1 MTHPTPQHY
10 HIFGQGISQSLSPTI
25 HNAAFAHYGL
35 PHRYDIQECNGL
47 QDVKP
52 LIDDPAFGGSS
63 VTMPHKLSAGE
74 FCAHV
79 ADSATRLGAI
89 NTLIAR
95 SIDAGDGISKREI
108 HGDNTDWSGLYSLI
122 KEYASGEGK
131 QVGLV
136 IGAGGAARAGV
147 YAMAQA
153 GVERIYVGNRTFA
166 KAEQIARDFQDLCR
180 VIPVQFPSA
189 LPEAPDVI
197 IGTVPGE
204 AMSQEAFKNLFG
216 NEKGLCIEMAYKPRV
231 TNLLAVARE
240 NPGWTTADGVE
251 VLLRQG
257 FEQFRLWTGLDAPEE
272 VMRKAVEVATGS
284 KVGVTSSLASNMESP
299 SSGPPTNHLRREV

>member
-1 MTHPTPQHY
+1 MTTTTPKHY

-35 PHRYDIQECNGL
+35 PHRYDIKACNSL

-74 FCAHV
+74 FCVQV
-79 ADSATRLGAI
+79 AESAMRLGAI

-95 SIDAGDGISKREI
+95 SIDAGDGTLKREI
-108 HGDNTDWSGLYSLI
+108 YGENTDWSGLYSLI
-122 KEYASGEGK
+122 KEHALEEGK

-153 GVERIYVGNRTFA
+153 GVKRIYVGNRTLA
-166 KAEQIARDFQDLCR
+166 KAEQLAKDFEDLCQ
-180 VIPVQFPSA
+180 VVPLQFPSI

-197 IGTVPGE
+197 IGTIPGD
-204 AMSQEAFKNLFG
+204 AMPQESFMGMFDKK
-216 NEKGLCIEMAYKPRV
+216 KGLCIEMAYKPRV

-240 NPGWTTADGVE
+240 KPTWTTADGVE

-257 FEQFRLWTGLDAPEE
+257 FEQFKLWTGLDAPQA

-284 KVGVTSSLASNMESP
+284 KVGVTTPL
-299 SSGPPTNHLRREV
+299 

>member
-1 MTHPTPQHY
+1 MTTPTPQHY

-25 HNAAFAHYGL
+25 HNAAFEYYRL
-35 PHRYDIQECNGL
+35 PHRYDIQECNSL
-47 QDVKP
+47 QDVKS

-79 ADSATRLGAI
+79 ADSAIRLGAI

-95 SIDAGDGISKREI
+95 PIDAGDGTAKHEI
-108 HGDNTDWSGLYSLI
+108 YGDNTDWSGLYSLI
-122 KEYASGEGK
+122 KEYTSGESK

-153 GVERIYVGNRTFA
+153 EVERVYVANRTLA
-166 KAEQIARDFQDLCR
+166 KAEQIARDFEDLCR
-180 VIPVQFPSA
+180 VIPVQFPSR
-189 LPEAPDVI
+189 LPEDPDVI
-197 IGTVPGE
+197 IGTVPGD
-204 AMSQEAFKNLFG
+204 AMSQEAFQGFFG

-240 NPGWTTADGVE
+240 NPGWTTANGVE

-257 FEQFRLWTGLDAPEE
+257 FEQFRLWTGLDAPEA
-272 VMRKAVEVATGS
+272 VMRKAIEVATES
-284 KVGVTSSLASNMESP
+284 KVEGTSSL
-299 SSGPPTNHLRREV
+299 

>member
-1 MTHPTPQHY
+1 MSTPTPQHY
-10 HIFGQGISQSLSPTI
+10 YIFGQGISQSLSPTI
-25 HNAAFAHYGL
+25 HNAAFEHYGL
-35 PHRYDIQECNGL
+35 PHRYNIKECNSL
-47 QDVKP
+47 QDVKA
-52 LIDDPAFGGSS
+52 LIHDPGFGGSS

-74 FCAHV
+74 FCAQV
-79 ADSATRLGAI
+79 TDPVTRLGAI

-95 SIDAGDGISKREI
+95 SIDTGDGTAKREI

-122 KEYASGEGK
+122 KEYTSGEST

-153 GVERIYVGNRTFA
+153 GIERIYVANRTLA
-166 KAEQIARDFQDLCR
+166 KAVQIERDFEDLCR
-180 VIPVQFPSA
+180 VIPVQFPSR
-189 LPEAPDVI
+189 LPEDPEVI
-197 IGTVPGE
+197 IGTVPGD
-204 AMSQEAFKNLFG
+204 AMPQWAFQGLFG

-240 NPGWTTADGVE
+240 NPGWTTANGVE

-257 FEQFRLWTGLDAPEE
+257 FEQFRLWTGLDAPEA
-272 VMRKAVEVATGS
+272 VMRKAIEVATGG
-284 KVGVTSSLASNMESP
+284 KVEETSSL
-299 SSGPPTNHLRREV
+299 

>member
-1 MTHPTPQHY
+1 MTTPTPQHY
-10 HIFGQGISQSLSPTI
+10 YIFGQGISQSLSPTI
-25 HNAAFAHYGL
+25 HNAAFEHYGL
-35 PHRYDIQECNGL
+35 PHRYNIKECNSL
-47 QDVKP
+47 QDVKA
-52 LIDDPAFGGSS
+52 LINDPGFGGSS

-74 FCAHV
+74 FSAQV
-79 ADSATRLGAI
+79 TDPATRLGAI

-95 SIDAGDGISKREI
+95 SIDTGDGTAKREI

-122 KEYASGEGK
+122 KEYTSGESK

-153 GVERIYVGNRTFA
+153 GIERIYVANRTLA
-166 KAEQIARDFQDLCR
+166 KAVQIERDFEDLCR
-180 VIPVQFPSA
+180 VIPVQLPSR
-189 LPEAPDVI
+189 LPEDPEFI
-197 IGTVPGE
+197 IGTVPGD
-204 AMSQEAFKNLFG
+204 AMSQWAFQGLFG

-240 NPGWTTADGVE
+240 NPGWTTANGVE

-257 FEQFRLWTGLDAPEE
+257 FEQFRLWTGLDAPEA
-272 VMRKAVEVATGS
+272 VMRKAIEVATGG
-284 KVGVTSSLASNMESP
+284 KVEGTSSL
-299 SSGPPTNHLRREV
+299 

>member
-1 MTHPTPQHY
+1 MTTTTAQHY

-35 PHRYDIQECNGL
+35 PHRYDIKECNSL
-47 QDVKP
+47 QDVKSI
-52 LIDDPAFGGSS
+52 IDDLAFGGSS

-74 FCAHV
+74 FCTQV

-95 SIDAGDGISKREI
+95 CIDTGDGTSKREI

-122 KEYASGEGK
+122 KEHAAGEAK

-153 GVERIYVGNRTFA
+153 GIERIYVGNRTLA
-166 KAEQIARDFQDLCR
+166 KAEQIARDFEDLCP
-180 VIPVQFPSA
+180 VIPVKFPSA
-189 LPEAPDVI
+189 LPEASDVI
-197 IGTVPGE
+197 IGTVPGD
-204 AMSQEAFKNLFG
+204 AMPQESFKGLFG
-216 NEKGLCIEMAYKPRV
+216 NERGLCIEMAYKPRV
-231 TNLLAVARE
+231 TNLLAVAKE
-240 NPGWTTADGVE
+240 NPRWITADGVE

-257 FEQFRLWTGLDAPEE
+257 FEQFRLWTGLDAPEA
-272 VMRKAVEVATGS
+272 VMRNAVEAATGS
-284 KVGVTSSLASNMESP
+284 KAGVTSSL
-299 SSGPPTNHLRREV
+299 